1 VRRGPFARL
10 WWASAISS
18 LGDWITFFAALSL
31 ADTISG
37 SNGASY
43 GILVPLIGRLIPGL
57 LLGPAAGVVAD
68 RLDRKLVMIVS
79 DFGRGAIAL
88 SLVFADD
95 LVSLGLISA
104 AMEVLTLVRQPA
116 REAAVPTLV
125 RPDQL
130 VTANS
135 LSLAA
140 AYGTAPV
147 GSALAAVFAQLYVTT
162 RLGDFFN
169 TWEGMAFGMDAI
181 TFALSGLI
189 VVTIAIPTPAL
200 VRESRKKPKSER
212 AGWRR
217 SLHDMKVGM
226 AFVSTERKVR
236 RVVLGMAAAL
246 FGGGA
251 LIALGKP
258 FADDVLLGSGSGFGI
273 LVTALGVGVG
283 AGMLVVATLLS
294 DAARRDAIFA
304 LTLTSTGLTLML
316 ATLATTVWG
325 AAGWAFLAGMTTGI
339 SYVMGFTHLHEVVDD
354 TLRGRTF
361 AALFMVVRT
370 AIILSL
376 ALAVAAAQVLDG
388 LLPSPFDDGT
398 RSVLFI
404 GAVIILVSGMA
415 TIWGV
420 RGAFA
425 RRKLSEELSRSM
437 HDATHAL
444 GAMRGK
450 RRPDDRET

>member
-1 VRRGPFARL
+1 L

-37 SNGASY
+37 SNGASF

-95 LVSLGLISA
+95 LVTLGLISA

-125 RPDQL
+125 STDQL
-130 VTANS
+130 VSANS

-162 RLGDFFN
+162 RLNEFFA
-169 TWEGMAFGMDAI
+169 TWEGMAFAADAI

-189 VVTIAIPTPAL
+189 VVTIAIPAPAL
-200 VRESRKKPKSER
+200 VREARKEPRSDRSR
-212 AGWRR
+212 WRS
-217 SLHDMKVGM
+217 SLTDMKVGI
-226 AFVSTERKVR
+226 AFVSTEGQVR

-273 LVTALGVGVG
+273 LVTALGLGVG
-283 AGMLVVATLLS
+283 AGMLVVATVLS
-294 DAARRDAIFA
+294 DAARRDALFA
-304 LTLTSTGLTLML
+304 LTLTATGLTLMM
-316 ATLATTVWG
+316 ATIARTVWG

-376 ALAVAAAQVLDG
+376 ALAVTAAQLLDG
-388 LLPSPFDDGT
+388 IFPPPFENGT
-398 RSVLFI
+398 RNALFI
-404 GAVIILVSGMA
+404 GAVIILVAGLG

-420 RGAFA
+420 RSAFA
-425 RRKLSEELSRSM
+425 RKKLSHELSRSM

-444 GAMRGK
+444 GAMHGR
-450 RRPDDRET
+450 RRPDDADE